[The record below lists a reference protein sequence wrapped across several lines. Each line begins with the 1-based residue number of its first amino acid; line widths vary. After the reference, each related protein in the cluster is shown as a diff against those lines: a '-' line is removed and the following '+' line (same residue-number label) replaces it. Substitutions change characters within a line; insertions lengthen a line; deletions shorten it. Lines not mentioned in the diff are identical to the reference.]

1 MKDFNKKKIAIIG
14 KAVEGESSAKFLK
27 GKGADVT
34 ILDISQGESYLDGLD
49 KYDLI
54 VRSPGIK
61 ISKLITHNS
70 EQITSKITSQT
81 KLFFDMCPCP
91 IIGVTGTKGKGTTS
105 TLIYEMLKKSG
116 KDVYLGGNIG
126 KAPLE
131 FIEQLNSSA
140 VVVLELS
147 SFQLQDLHKSPHIGV
162 MLMVTSDHL
171 DGSNNRNYHDSVE
184 EYISAKRNILRF
196 QTKSDFAI
204 LNRDY
209 PPSIE
214 SDILTEGKVY
224 FVSREREVE
233 EGCFAR
239 DGKIVIRANGE
250 NIEVVKTSELGLRG
264 EHNFENACSAAL
276 AAFLEGVK
284 VEDIKEVLKTFKGLE
299 HRLELVG
306 KVNGVEY
313 YNDSFSVVPE
323 AAIAAIESFENP
335 EILILGG
342 SSKNSNFEELGQV
355 LSSKKNIKAI
365 IGIGKEWERI
375 KAEMSPNSK
384 ILLIEGADSMEK
396 IVLAASKIALSGD
409 VVLLTPACASFD
421 MFKNYKDRGEQ
432 FKKEVG
438 KLNL

>member
-147 SFQLQDLHKSPHIGV
+147 SFQLQDITKSPHIAV
-162 MLMVTSDHL
+162 
-171 DGSNNRNYHDSVE
+171 
-184 EYISAKRNILRF
+184 IL
-196 QTKSDFAI
+196 
-204 LNRDY
+204 
-209 PPSIE
+209 
-214 SDILTEGKVY
+214 
-224 FVSREREVE
+224 
-233 EGCFAR
+233 
-239 DGKIVIRANGE
+239 
-250 NIEVVKTSELGLRG
+250 
-264 EHNFENACSAAL
+264 
-276 AAFLEGVK
+276 
-284 VEDIKEVLKTFKGLE
+284 
-299 HRLELVG
+299 
-306 KVNGVEY
+306 
-313 YNDSFSVVPE
+313 
-323 AAIAAIESFENP
+323 
-335 EILILGG
+335 
-342 SSKNSNFEELGQV
+342 
-355 LSSKKNIKAI
+355 
-365 IGIGKEWERI
+365 
-375 KAEMSPNSK
+375 
-384 ILLIEGADSMEK
+384 
-396 IVLAASKIALSGD
+396 
-409 VVLLTPACASFD
+409 
-421 MFKNYKDRGEQ
+421 
-432 FKKEVG
+432 
-438 KLNL
+438 